1 MQYFL
6 HAIRNY
12 VNFSGRARR
21 KEFWMFVLFAFLFS
35 VAAGIIDNTLGTVDS
50 TGSAGLVGGLFALF
64 LLLPSL
70 AVTARRLHD
79 TGKSALWM
87 LLYFI
92 PAVGFLVILIFCLL
106 PGNEGPNRYGP
117 DPKQAGPVSSDDI
130 LDSGL

>member
-35 VAAGIIDNTLGTVDS
+35 VAASIIDNTMGTVDS
-50 TGSAGLVGGLFALF
+50 TGSAGVVSGLLALF

-79 TGKSALWM
+79 TDKSALWL
-87 LLYFI
+87 LLYLI
-92 PAVGFLVILIFCLL
+92 PGVGFIVILIFCLL
-106 PGNEGPNRYGP
+106 PGNEGANKYGP
-117 DPKQAGPVSSDDI
+117 DPKRPGTVSDSEV
-130 LDSGL
+130 LDSGF